1 MKKPF
6 LTLSLLWLTLLLPS
20 SSAQAACS
28 FRMDVLDVG
37 QGDATFIQ
45 TPECKTLLIDGGDVG
60 SGQVIRAHLST
71 LGVSKLDLVVLSH
84 YHQDHLA
91 GLVELGKS
99 PQIPVTQVIDRGGS
113 YDSATYREYASLYGS
128 VRKTATLGQV
138 LSLGSVRLEV
148 VSANGN
154 GTTSSDENSYSVGVK
169 VTYGELDAV
178 IAGDLTGYATGG
190 AADVEGRMAS
200 RVGPVEI
207 YHVNHHGSAE
217 SSNDTLLSILQ
228 PDVALISVG
237 WDNSYGHPTPEAL
250 ERIERQGTLVYQ
262 TEDPLTEQVLGT
274 ISVFS
279 SDGQRWS
286 VSQGGSTLSFM
297 ARADGPKPVVAPSS
311 IAVVRGTS
319 PSGSVS
325 SWSLDDGSLYSLSAS
340 AKSSVYATELSAKLS
355 LGSVKPSSMRVVFNG
370 RYSTSRQQTAYVKV
384 PSSGQWLS
392 LGTAAVGSAEGTVSY
407 EVPSPCNVL
416 ASDGSM
422 EVKLVGENRS
432 SSYKLYG
439 DALFVVWE

>member
-1 MKKPF
+1 MQT
-6 LTLSLLWLTLLLPS
+6 LLVRLSLLLLGLMMPL
-20 SSAQAACS
+20 SSAQAACL
-28 FRMDVLDVG
+28 FRLDVLDVG
-37 QGDATFIQ
+37 QGDATFVQ

-60 SGQVIRAHLST
+60 SGQVIRSHLSA
-71 LGVSKLDLVVLSH
+71 LGVSRLDLVVLSH

-91 GLVELGKS
+91 GLVELAKS
-99 PQIPVTQVIDRGGS
+99 PAVPVSQVLDRGGS
-113 YDSATYREYASLYGS
+113 YDSATYRDYASLYGA

-138 LSLGSVRLEV
+138 LNLGSVRIEV

-169 VTYGELDAV
+169 LTYGEVDAV
-178 IAGDLTGYATGG
+178 IAGDLTGYSTGG

-217 SSNDTLLSILQ
+217 SSNETLLSILQ

-250 ERIERQGTLVYQ
+250 DRIEAQGTLVYQ
-262 TEDPLTEQVLGT
+262 TEDPLNKQVLGP
-274 ISVFS
+274 ISVTS

-286 VSQGGSTLSFM
+286 VTQGGSTLTFQ
-297 ARADGPKPVVAPSS
+297 ARADSSKPVVAPSS

-340 AKSSVYATELSAKLS
+340 AKSGVYATELSAKLMV
-355 LGSVKPSSMRVVFNG
+355 GAVKPTSMRLVFNG
-370 RYSTSRQQTAYVKV
+370 RYSTSRQQTAYVKL
-384 PSSGQWLS
+384 PSTGQWQA
-392 LGTAAVGSAEGTVSY
+392 LGTVAVGSSEDTVTY

-416 ASDGSM
+416 ASDGSL